1 MPYAI
6 IILSF
11 IVGLGFIR
19 YIVLEIRKAGSR
31 KESWLTSIIIG
42 DKAIVKIPEDK
53 IIFGKVSKLRD
64 AQGNYTIEYKV
75 PKEYI
80 YPPFK

>member
-6 IILSF
+6 TIIAFLAV
-11 IVGLGFIR
+11 VGFAI
-19 YIVLEIRKAGSR
+19 YVLRKWSKNESR

-53 IIFGKVSKLRD
+53 IIFGKVTKLRD
-64 AQGNYTIEYKV
+64 AHGNYTIEYKV